1 MHGQT
6 KLASVTPLFKNN
18 SRLPSQYSARL
29 WLAIFAGYALLAL
42 AVMWWRWG
50 GTVEDSLAYFNT
62 ARYLRGELPFSAL
75 QPPFPY
81 RLLMPTLAALL
92 PGDVRNNFATLNW
105 LAISAAAGALALAMA
120 RIGMDRKRVL
130 GAGLLLIL
138 CVPTFWYAPYLLTDA
153 GSICARAVFVLGVL
167 TGQPWLAA
175 LAGLAGS
182 AVREENILLLVWLLL
197 MRRVGIVAG
206 LALLAAAGAWMVLVR
221 WQLIAGLPGYT
232 WAPHLQ
238 TVISAL
244 RDVRS
249 LASIASA
256 IGLVVPLA
264 VLGWRAAPASLR
276 PLKSLLLLMA
286 LPPLYAALCVR
297 VEGRAVWDLYPML
310 IPFALCAGLPRR
322 RAEA

>member
-81 RLLMPTLAALL
+81 RLLMPALAALL

-105 LAISAAAGALALAMA
+105 LAISSAAGALALAMA
-120 RIGMDRKRVL
+120 RIGMDRKRVI

-153 GSICARAVFVLGVL
+153 GSICARAVFVL
-167 TGQPWLAA
+167 AA
-175 LAGLAGS
+175 LTGLAGS

-232 WAPHLQ
+232 WSPHLQ

>member
-1 MHGQT
+1 MSTSDYNHLHGRPAFVAT
-6 KLASVTPLFKNN
+6 VARAPMFWLGVFALF
-18 SRLPSQYSARL
+18 SA
-29 WLAIFAGYALLAL
+29 LAL
-42 AVMWWRWG
+42 VLLLPHWG
-50 GTVEDSLAYFNT
+50 RTVEDSLAYFNT
-62 ARYLRGELPFSAL
+62 ARYLRGELPASELRA
-75 QPPFPY
+75 PFPY
-81 RLLMPTLAALL
+81 RLLMPALAALL

-105 LAISAAAGALALAMA
+105 LAISVAAGALALAMA
-120 RIGMDRKRVL
+120 RIGMDRKRVI

-232 WAPHLQ
+232 WSPHLQ